1 LKNSIFFRE
10 KISSSTNA
18 DVFKIGKVRHGENFT
33 ENITVHIFYIVCFSN
48 LSQKNVDF
56 DTVLMHSIHSKHCLA
71 TTDF

>member
-48 LSQKNVDF
+48 VSQKKCGFRYSIDAF
-56 DTVLMHSIHSKHCLA
+56 DS
-71 TTDF
+71 